1 MTRKKASVSILLPL
15 AVAGLAFGIWRKRRN
30 GRLHQQNQLNYRLD
44 LPNAERER
52 MNIG

>member
-15 AVAGLAFGIWRKRRN
+15 AVAGLALGIWRKRRN
-30 GRLHQQNQLNYRLD
+30 GRLQHQDELNYRLD